1 MERCSA
7 AGSDAEVGDGHAGG
21 LAVLDQVT
29 DPQWRSRVQA
39 NLATAPGA
47 TAAAAAAAVAAW
59 SALLPRVDR
68 ELADLLRRTRQSM
81 PVALV
86 SNATSRL
93 EEDLVNQGIDDIADF
108 VVNTSRLGFAKP
120 DPRVFH
126 AAAGTVGVPP
136 HRCLFVDDTPTHV
149 AAARALGMPAVHF
162 RTIADLVDGLA
173 WPG

>member
-1 MERCSA
+1 M
-7 AGSDAEVGDGHAGG
+7 
-21 LAVLDQVT
+21 
-29 DPQWRSRVQA
+29 
-39 NLATAPGA
+39 
-47 TAAAAAAAVAAW
+47 AAW
-59 SALLPRVDR
+59 NALLPRVDR

-136 HRCLFVDDTPTHV
+136 HRRLFVDDTPTHV